1 MAPCP
6 WNFLTDNRKHIISL
20 VGGGGKTTIMYELAA
35 FCAQQGRRVLCLTT
49 THIWQPGVS
58 MDRLANLSEND
69 IPLPE
74 PIYAKDFVQI
84 ELLWQQRRYSVIG
97 TVEEGSGKLIAPG
110 DELLQKALQACDI
123 AIIEADGSKQMPC
136 KLPKEDEPV
145 FLHNS
150 DIVIA
155 VVGLDALGKSLEE
168 ACFRWQL
175 GHELFYSSCNLLMDE
190 AKLAKL
196 LLNEQ
201 GSRKQVGSRE
211 YYIALNKCDL
221 VTQEQAMAMKDLL
234 VAQGMKA
241 ERIWL
246 RDLKDQML

>member
-6 WNFLTDNRKHIISL
+6 WNFFTDNRKHIISL

-35 FCAQQGRRVLCLTT
+35 FCAQQGMRVLCLTT
-49 THIWQPGVS
+49 THIWQPELSYDGLT
-58 MDRLANLSEND
+58 RLRKTD
-69 IPLPE
+69 IPMAE
-74 PIYAKDFVQI
+74 AIYAKDLVQV
-84 ELLWQQRRYSVIG
+84 EQLWKQGRYAVIG
-97 TVEEGSGKLIAPG
+97 TEEGSGKLVAPSE
-110 DELLQKALQACDI
+110 ELLHEALQACDI
-123 AIIEADGSKQMPC
+123 ALIEADGSKQMPC

-145 FLHNS
+145 FLNCS

-155 VVGLDALGKSLEE
+155 VAGLDALGKSLEE

-246 RDLKDQML
+246 RNLKDQML